1 MMHLATLLWVVIAR
15 VYGLPIFQNGE
26 ETPRSSVAEATS
38 WRQNGTAL
46 MDKGLS
52 SLAGLLHRKSEAS
65 AEKKSHVADV
75 MNSSEAAAVIN
86 TVHVA
91 ALTAASASQ
100 ESSDLLRKYD
110 VLVGGQ
116 SQQQSTDAATSLTHP
131 VIATTNEDQGPA
143 IVTDS
148 DETRRKEVQAHVV
161 DVNAD
166 TAEPSSHKSRS
177 EVTSSAAST
186 ASGRKQVVR
195 SQSPSLQTDGAS
207 RQADPRGFFWLH
219 WELLRLAKP
228 GLLIFGIFVLAVA
241 SMTFWNNKSGKQEKD
256 LNVPDRNERLLAVAQ
271 MLRAAKEDKDKI
283 STEPS
288 EVLQTEPK
296 EPGNSS
302 EAIPNSTTD
311 SGASELQKM
320 HLMEELGFMVPS
332 TDDLFL
338 PPSQAAA
345 KKEAT
350 SAPHLSPEIALS
362 EETRSRRTAIINILR
377 NLPDLKDRDSS
388 KN

>member
-52 SLAGLLHRKSEAS
+52 SLAGLLHRKSEAA

-75 MNSSEAAAVIN
+75 MNFSEAAAVIN
-86 TVHVA
+86 TVDVA

-100 ESSDLLRKYD
+100 ESSDLLRKDD

-116 SQQQSTDAATSLTHP
+116 SQQQSTDAGTSLPHP
-131 VIATTNEDQGPA
+131 VIATTSEEQGPA

-148 DETRRKEVQAHVV
+148 HETRRKEVQAHVV

-166 TAEPSSHKSRS
+166 TAEPSSHKSLS
-177 EVTSSAAST
+177 EVSSSAAST

-228 GLLIFGIFVLAVA
+228 GLLIFGIFVLAAA

-271 MLRAAKEDKDKI
+271 MLRAAKEDKDKM

-288 EVLQTEPK
+288 EVLQTESK

-311 SGASELQKM
+311 SASELQKM

-345 KKEAT
+345 KKEAA